1 MSDVLDASVLL
12 LCRAEFFV
20 FDIYIYTKSYIFM
33 HNLFARLRRL
43 MLLAIEGGREFRD
56 WREEGNIVT
65 KTSFT

>member
-1 MSDVLDASVLL
+1 MRTRQKNPGSTRNPLPL
-12 LCRAEFFV
+12 
-20 FDIYIYTKSYIFM
+20 YIYTKSYIFI